1 MSRAHGERSVEL
13 LEQLRQVI
21 IMSTKPE
28 ARSVELMIRTKDG
41 RERLWNFV
49 CSLLAIQPD
58 GRRLFVCIAQD
69 VTDQKAHQEQIHLLM
84 REINHRAKNMLS
96 LVQAIAHQTATP
108 ASKAFIERFSERIQA
123 LAANQ
128 DLLVRNE
135 WQGVDVEDL
144 VRAQLA
150 HFADLMESRI
160 TAHGPPVRL
169 NAAAAQAIGLAIH
182 ELSTNAGKYG
192 ALSVETGRVDVRW
205 RLDGDVFAMSW
216 TEFNGPAVSPPKR
229 CGFGSAVITSMVKRT
244 VNGEVQLDY
253 GRSGVVW
260 NLACPGKNVE
270 SSARP
275 ALASARDPV
284 MRHLPSPTVH

>member
-1 MSRAHGERSVEL
+1 
-13 LEQLRQVI
+13 
-21 IMSTKPE
+21 MSTKPE
-28 ARSVELMIRTKDG
+28 ARAAELMIRTKDG

-49 CSLLAIQPD
+49 SSLLAIQSD
-58 GRRLFVCIAQD
+58 GRRLFVCIAHD

-96 LVQAIAHQTATP
+96 LVQAIARQTAAP
-108 ASKAFIERFSERIQA
+108 EAENFIEHFTERIQA

-150 HFADLMESRI
+150 HFANLVESRI
-160 TAHGPPVRL
+160 TAHGPPLRL

-192 ALSVETGRVDVRW
+192 ALSVDTGRVDVCW

-216 TEFNGPAVSPPKR
+216 TEFDGPPVSQPKR
-229 CGFGSAVITSMVKRT
+229 RGFGSMVVDSMVKQT
-244 VNGEVQLDY
+244 VNGEVHLGY
-253 GRSGVVW
+253 APSGVVW
-260 NLACPGKNVE
+260 NLTCPSANALEWNALHKNSR
-270 SSARP
+270 SSRQPELAP
-275 ALASARDPV
+275 AHNAAPRGLQMDV
-284 MRHLPSPTVH
+284 TM